1 MSNDLATRL
10 KEALI
15 RGVDKANES
24 EALDVAKKCVKAKVD
39 SENLVKSISESFR
52 VIGEKYEK
60 GLYYLPELVFA
71 GTMAQ
76 KVLNLLSPVLK
87 PRASSKTGGKIVLGT
102 VRGDL
107 HDLGKNILALMLRPA
122 GFNVIDL
129 GNDVPPETFVE
140 TIRKEN
146 AKVLGMS
153 ALLSTTRGEMTVV
166 IEELKKHGLR
176 SKVKVVIGGGAVNES
191 FAKEIGAD
199 AYGKDPMEAIRLC
212 NKFLES

>member
-1 MSNDLATRL
+1 MSDDLATRL

-76 KVLNLLSPVLK
+76 KVLDLLSPVLK